1 MMPPRKS
8 IAVKIYRISRFFN
21 TRHCR
26 PLARFFKAI
35 NHILFG
41 CVIPPSAILEND
53 VSIAHAVGV
62 IIHQDAVIGEGTT
75 IYQNV
80 TIGSKPLTIGKKC
93 FIGAGAV
100 VLADLGDH
108 VTVGA
113 NAVVLHPVPDN
124 CTAVGVP
131 ARIINPGNKIELEN
145 DRTTPRGR
153 TSK

>member
-8 IAVKIYRISRFFN
+8 LAVKIYRISRFCD

-26 PLARFFKAI
+26 PLARLFKSL

-41 CVIPPSAILEND
+41 CVIPPSAVLEND

-62 IIHQDAVIGEGTT
+62 VIHQDAVIGEGTT

-100 VLADLGDH
+100 VLADLGAH

-131 ARIINPGNKIELEN
+131 ARIIKPDNKIEVE
-145 DRTTPRGR
+145 DGQTMPCGR